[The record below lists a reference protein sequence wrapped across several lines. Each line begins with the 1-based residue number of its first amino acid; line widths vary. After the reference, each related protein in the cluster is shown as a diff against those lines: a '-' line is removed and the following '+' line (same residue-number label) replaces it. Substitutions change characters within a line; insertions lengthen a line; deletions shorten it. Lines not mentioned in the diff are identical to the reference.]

1 MTDERRS
8 PETREAPVDEA
19 VLERVADR
27 TGVDAAEIA
36 DELVVLNAALIGRHS
51 ELERHDYVTVDSTR
65 AYRVPGSTWDEL
77 GDDVDVDADDERF
90 GAVQLA
96 HTEQAQLAF
105 ADATGVDDR
114 FGEDEYGVVV
124 GIDTAEE
131 F

>member
-8 PETREAPVDEA
+8 QETREAPIDEA

-27 TGVDAAEIA
+27 TGLDAAAIA

-51 ELERHDYVTVDSTR
+51 DLEHHDYVTMDDLR
-65 AYRVPGSTWDEL
+65 AYRVPDPAWDDLLEET
-77 GDDVDVDADDERF
+77 DADAGSELAQ
-90 GAVQLA
+90 AVKLA
-96 HTEQAQLAF
+96 HTEQTQLAF
-105 ADATGVDDR
+105 ADATDVDDR

-124 GIDTAEE
+124 GIDTAEQ